1 MRYRQFTL
9 TMATV
14 LIAAACSP
22 SDPPQRK
29 LRRRLHVAPH
39 AETDINPR
47 LLRKFRPV
55 ATDAPPKRATPEMI
69 ALGRQLFF
77 EPRLSRNHEISC
89 NSCHPLDRYGADG
102 EPTSLGITGKRGS
115 RNAPSVYNAAYH
127 FAQFWDGRSPTVE
140 DQATKPILNEIE
152 MGMPDEAAV
161 VSALRAIPQYVDGF
175 AAAFPGDPAPITLAH
190 VGDAIGAFERGLVTT
205 SRWDEYLTD
214 QVNALTTLEK
224 RGLRL
229 FIDAGCQVCHTGPQV
244 GGTMFERAGVVEPWP
259 NERDPGRAGVT
270 HLDADRMVFKVPSL
284 KNIEKTAPYFH
295 DGSAATL
302 ETAIQMMGR
311 HQLGIELEN
320 DEIAAIAAWMRA
332 MTGPLD
338 RDYIARPAM
347 RDAPPAER
355 AARRGR

>member
-1 MRYRQFTL
+1 MYRGLAL
-9 TMATV
+9 TMAA
-14 LIAAACSP
+14 LIATACSP

-29 LRRRLHVAPH
+29 LRRRLHLAPH
-39 AETDINPR
+39 AENDINPR
-47 LLRKFRPV
+47 LMRKFRPV
-55 ATDAPPKRATPEMI
+55 DTEPPPPRRGTPEMI
-69 ALGRQLFF
+69 VLGRQLFF

-89 NSCHPLDRYGADG
+89 NSCHPLDRYGTDG
-102 EPTSLGITGKRGS
+102 EPTSLGVTGKRGG

-152 MGMPDEAAV
+152 MGMTDDAQV
-161 VSALRAIPQYVDGF
+161 VSTLRAIPQYVEGF
-175 AAAFPGDPAPITLAH
+175 AAAFPGDPAPITMAH
-190 VGDAIGAFERGLVTT
+190 LGDAIGAFERGLVTR
-205 SRWDEYLTD
+205 SRWDDFLAD
-214 QVNALTTLEK
+214 KADALTTLER

-229 FIDAGCQVCHTGPQV
+229 FLDAGCMVCHTGPQV
-244 GGTMFERAGVVEPWP
+244 GGTMFERVGAVEPWP
-259 NERDPGRAGVT
+259 NERDLGRAGVT
-270 HLDADRMVFKVPSL
+270 HLEADRMVFKVPSL

-338 RDYIARPAM
+338 REYIAAPTM
-347 RDAPPAER
+347 RDAPPADHA